1 METLDKEAGHDKSF
15 IPVRYTSKGA
25 VHGASPVLSDA
36 QFESLK
42 TITEQIL
49 IHLYEKIQSGD
60 ISIYPIK
67 SGQFTACTYCPYKSI
82 CRFEPGLEEN
92 NFNYLVKN
100 KNAKNILDTKA
111 AALASERKETPHE

>member
-1 METLDKEAGHDKSF
+1 M
-15 IPVRYTSKGA
+15 
-25 VHGASPVLSDA
+25 
-36 QFESLK
+36 
-42 TITEQIL
+42 
-49 IHLYEKIQSGD
+49 IHLYEEIQSGD

-92 NFNYLVKN
+92 NFNYMIKN
-100 KNAKNILDTKA
+100 KNAKNILETKA